1 MTYLTTQPQIMATA
15 AADVEGIGSA
25 ISAARTAAAGPTS
38 ALLAPA
44 ADEVSAAITK
54 LFGAYGN
61 EYQAVLRQVA
71 AFHSKFTRALA
82 AAGNAYA
89 NAESA
94 NAATIS
100 QQVANAVT
108 PIDADLTLIFGPTGN
123 PNPNATYVNNANTL
137 YIGSNKPLLGV
148 FTPEEGYPITGV
160 KSLTF
165 DRSINEG
172 LTILDNAIMAN
183 TKNGATLTV
192 FGYSQSAIMA
202 SLEMQKLALLGSN
215 APAPGQLNFV
225 LVGNEMNPN
234 GGLLSRFPN
243 LSIPSLGLT
252 FYGAT
257 PPDTPYLTNIYTLE
271 YDGFADFPQYPINL
285 LSDLNA
291 VAGILSVHTTYL
303 QLTSTQVASAV
314 ELQPSPGY
322 TGNTHYYMIPTDN
335 LPLLSGLR
343 AIPVVGQPL
352 ADLIQPDLKVL
363 VDLGYG
369 STTQGWSP
377 DYPNMPTQFG
387 LSPHLPASTV
397 LSALAAGTQQ
407 GIQDFKA
414 DLANIFTTPIV
425 IPPLQPP
432 PLVDVLLGPAPA
444 PIAPTPSNIV
454 NTVVS
459 IISTD
464 YAVLLPTADIGLSLV
479 TTVPAYDASL
489 FASELA
495 QFHFIDAIGYPI
507 AADVGLAS
515 VAGMIEFIT
524 VAEAAIGNIRDIAS
538 LIP

>member
-1 MTYLTTQPQIMATA
+1 MAYLTTQPQIMATA
-15 AADVEGIGSA
+15 AADVEEVGSA
-25 ISAARTAAAGPTS
+25 ISAARAAAGSRIT

-44 ADEVSAAITK
+44 ADEVSAAVTK
-54 LFGAYGN
+54 LFGAYGDA
-61 EYQAVLRQVA
+61 YQAVLKQAA
-71 AFHSKFTRALA
+71 AFHGEFTRALA

-89 NAESA
+89 NAERA
-94 NAATIS
+94 NAAAIS
-100 QQVANAVT
+100 QQLANAVA

-123 PNPNATYVNNANTL
+123 PNPNATYVGNANTL

-148 FTPEEGYPITGV
+148 FSPEEGYPITGV

-202 SLEMQKLALLGSN
+202 SLEMQHLASLGNS

-257 PPDTPYLTNIYTLE
+257 PADTPYLTNIYTLE
-271 YDGFADFPQYPINL
+271 YDGFADFPKYPINF

-291 VAGILSVHTTYL
+291 VAGILSVHTTYV
-303 QLTSTQVASAV
+303 QLTTAQVATAM

-322 TGNTHYYMIPTDN
+322 TGNTHYYLIPTDN
-335 LPLLSGLR
+335 LPLLGPLR

-352 ADLIQPDLKVL
+352 ADLIQPDMKVL
-363 VDLGYG
+363 VNLGYG
-369 STTQGWSP
+369 SPDQGWSTG
-377 DYPNMPTQFG
+377 YPNMPTQFG
-387 LSPHLPASTV
+387 LSPHVPVSTT
-397 LSALAAGTQQ
+397 LADLANGAREGVQA
-407 GIQDFKA
+407 FKA
-414 DLANIFTTPIV
+414 DLANIPTTPIV
-425 IPPLQPP
+425 IPPLGPP
-432 PLVDVLLGPAPA
+432 PLVAALLGPAPA
-444 PIAPTPSNIV
+444 PIAPSPSNIV
-454 NTVVS
+454 NTVAS

-464 YAVLLPTADIGLSLV
+464 YAALLPTADIGLSLV
-479 TTVPAYDASL
+479 STLPAYDASL
-489 FASELA
+489 FAGQVL
-495 QFHFIDAIGYPI
+495 QGNFINAFGYPI

-515 VAGMIEFIT
+515 VAGMIELIT
-524 VAEAAIGNIRDIAS
+524 VAEAAIFDVRAIQS